1 LQLVRRLASILAF
14 SVAFVSIPLPA
25 QAAPRVSRVI
35 DGDTIVMTN
44 GQYVRLLQ
52 IDTPEIKG
60 NECYSAEATAAL
72 RKLVSQKGDVKLRAD
87 VKLDKTDR
95 YGRQLRYLFIG
106 KTNVNLK
113 MVQIGAAAPYFYRS
127 ERGQYAPQLQKAA
140 ENARAKKIGLW
151 KACPG
156 TVLNPTSAL
165 TTIRSGG
172 ASTLPPASGACD
184 ANYFGC
190 IPVYP
195 PDLDCTDLK
204 RLGLAPARVRPGGK
218 DVHKFDRDG
227 DGVGCE
233 G

>member
-1 LQLVRRLASILAF
+1 MRRIASILVF

-35 DGDTIVMTN
+35 DGDTVVMTN

-72 RKLVSQKGDVKLRAD
+72 RKLVSQKGEVKLRAD

-95 YGRQLRYLFIG
+95 YGRQLRYLFVG
-106 KTNVNLK
+106 RTNVNLK

-127 ERGQYAPQLQKAA
+127 ERGQYAPELQKAA
-140 ENARAKKIGLW
+140 ETARSKKIGLW

-165 TTIRSGG
+165 TTVRGG
-172 ASTLPPASGACD
+172 SSPLPSVNVKCD
-184 ANYFGC
+184 PNYFGC
-190 IPVYP
+190 IPAYP

-204 RLGLAPARVRPGGK
+204 RLGLAPARVRPGLK
-218 DVHKFDRDG
+218 DVHRFDRDG

-233 G
+233 S